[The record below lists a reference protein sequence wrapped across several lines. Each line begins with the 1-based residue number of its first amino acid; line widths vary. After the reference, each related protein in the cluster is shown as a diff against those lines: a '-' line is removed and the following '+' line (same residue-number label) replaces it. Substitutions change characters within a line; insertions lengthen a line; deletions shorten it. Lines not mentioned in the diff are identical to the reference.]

1 MNNHSRN
8 RYHNYKIIN
17 LLLLMPLL
25 LLTGIASGQNSESVE
40 DLISQ
45 LASPQVSVR
54 HGAVIAL
61 RDRGINEERVIKGL
75 VGRLQDVE
83 EAAYVR
89 SSAAYTLGVIG
100 ADTEEVVEQLIKAL
114 RADDEEVRF
123 NAAAA
128 LGELGAKEQ
137 SVNSH
142 VLDAIEPLIS
152 TLEMDPSINVRQEA
166 AGAVAEIGTKAKQA
180 SSLVVPHLVR
190 AVNVQF
196 DELKARDSEHKHLK
210 DNDPQLYELKDKLAQ
225 LHQKAALGL
234 GRMGAEAKEAIPSL
248 VRVLKDKDDPIVR
261 RLAAEALGKISLEPK
276 IAIPPL
282 VEVIR
287 DDPNNP
293 VRISAA
299 RSIVAL
305 CNAVGSAKDRNAI
318 EVLRNALRDLPRTPE
333 TPTNETEKAISQ
345 AARAIST
352 TLDYLELLG
361 RPRLLKFVE
370 DYLLLVL
377 AVILH
382 LTLLLLVLAL
392 LKIRPLWILRVNE
405 VLTRVT
411 ESIPLPKFNIIKLPV
426 QYVLW
431 FGFFHFH
438 SKVLDAWVDK
448 YLEKAG
454 DVFAKNPT
462 VSQREIY
469 VSVPVVLDGQSLRRL
484 TARDVQ
490 PLFDRNI
497 SHLLISGDGGAGK
510 TSLACK
516 LGKWAMARERE
527 KRLCSSHPML
537 PILLEQKLA
546 APSGDA
552 KIPLLHAIQK
562 QLRILIEEEEAAPLD
577 LVRQLLKRRRV
588 LLIVDSLSEMTLDS
602 RTNLTSSI
610 SETPVNA
617 VIITSRTSEH
627 PGELQPM
634 IMSPIRIGG
643 DTLAGFMTDYLELKD
658 KRRLFSDPE
667 FFDACRKLS
676 LMGGERGITCMLARS
691 FVDQLVAAKE
701 GMSTDKLPDNV
712 PGLMRNYL
720 YIENRRV
727 PDAIDPE
734 IVIIAAK
741 ALAWACVE
749 ANFYPQ
755 PISYKYAL
763 AALRQKEVTEELCEL
778 GYSNMDE
785 GGRGSIIKYL
795 ENSLMVIKTFEDNH
809 GSLGFTLD
817 PLAEYLASLHLIALY
832 RDDAA
837 AWDRFLHKAKEQ
849 QGLSAAVEG
858 FLIALHDCCQCVGAE
873 SNVPASVETEL
884 AKLTEVKLGEGEAE
898 GADQLS

>member
-1 MNNHSRN
+1 V
-8 RYHNYKIIN
+8 
-17 LLLLMPLL
+17 PLL
-25 LLTGIASGQNSESVE
+25 LLLPGIASGQGSESVE

-45 LASPQVSVR
+45 LASPQVAVR
-54 HGAVIAL
+54 HRAVIAL
-61 RDRGINEERVIKGL
+61 KDRGINEETVIKGL

-137 SVNSH
+137 YVNSH

-152 TLEMDPSINVRQEA
+152 TLETDPSINVRQEA
-166 AGAVAEIGTKAKQA
+166 AGALAEIGTKAKQA
-180 SSLVVPHLVR
+180 SSLVVPHLMR
-190 AVNVQF
+190 AVNVQL
-196 DELKARDSEHKHLK
+196 DELKARDSEYKQLK
-210 DNDPQLYELKDKLAQ
+210 DNDPRLYKLKDELAQ

-234 GRMGAEAKEAIPSL
+234 GRMGSEAKEAIPSL

-261 RLAAEALGKISLEPK
+261 RWAAEALGKISLEPK
-276 IAIPPL
+276 IAIPSL

-305 CNAVGSAKDRNAI
+305 CNAVGSAKDRNAV
-318 EVLRNALRDLPRTPE
+318 EVLRNALRDMPRTPE

-345 AARAIST
+345 AARSVST

-361 RPRLLKFVE
+361 RPRFLKFVE
-370 DYLLLVL
+370 DYLLLML

-392 LKIRPLWILRVNE
+392 LKIRPLWILWVNE

-431 FGFFHFH
+431 FGFFHFN
-438 SKVLDAWVDK
+438 SRVLDAWVDK

-454 DVFAKNPT
+454 DVFSKNPT

-469 VSVPVVLDGQSLRRL
+469 VSVPVVLGGQSLHRL

-490 PLFDRNI
+490 PLFDRSI

-510 TSLACK
+510 TSLACR
-516 LGKWAMARERE
+516 LGKWAMAQERE

-546 APSGDA
+546 AAPSGDA
-552 KIPLLHAIQK
+552 KISLLHVIQK
-562 QLRILIEEEEAAPLD
+562 QLRILIEEEEAASID
-577 LVRQLLKRRRV
+577 LVRHLLKHRRV
-588 LLIVDSLSEMTLDS
+588 LLIVDSLSEMTPAS
-602 RTNLTSSI
+602 RANLTSSI

-634 IMSPIRIGG
+634 IVSPIRIGG
-643 DTLAGFMTDYLELKD
+643 DTLASFMTDYLEFKD
-658 KRRLFSDPE
+658 KRRLFRDPE

-676 LMGGERGITCMLARS
+676 LMGGERGITCMLARL

-701 GMSTDKLPDNV
+701 GMATDKLPDNV
-712 PGLMRNYL
+712 PGVMRNYL

-727 PDAIDPE
+727 PDAIDSE
-734 IVIIAAK
+734 VLMVAAK
-741 ALAWACVE
+741 ALAWASVE
-749 ANFYPQ
+749 ANLYPQ
-755 PISYKYAL
+755 PVSYKNAL
-763 AALRQKEVTEELCEL
+763 AALRRKEVVEELYEL
-778 GYSNMDE
+778 GYPNMDE
-785 GGRGSIIKYL
+785 GGRGSVIKYL
-795 ENSLMVIKTFEDNH
+795 ENRLMVIKTFEGNH

-832 RDDAA
+832 RDDTA
-837 AWDRFLHKAKEQ
+837 AWDRLLHKAKEQ
-849 QGLSAAVEG
+849 QSVSAAVEG
-858 FLIALHDCCQCVGAE
+858 FLIVLHDCCQCVGAE

-884 AKLTEVKLGEGEAE
+884 AKLIETKLGEGEAE
-898 GADQLS
+898 GADQPS